1 MGVTSIDREDR
12 NAGMPEQSRNLVEQI
27 KSSAMYQVRETF
39 HCKPGKAKEL
49 VRMFKRA
56 IPHFEKTEGGRNY
69 KVMTDIVGQYW
80 TVVMELEV
88 DDIGSFI
95 GSLRQSTGSAEL
107 KEILKGYT
115 ELIESGSREIFLLE

>member
-1 MGVTSIDREDR
+1 MEEEDK
-12 NAGMPEQSRNLVEQI
+12 NDGMLKQLRNLVASI

-49 VRMFKRA
+49 VRMFKDA
-56 IPHFEKTEGGRNY
+56 IPHFEQTEGGRNY
-69 KVMTDIVGQYW
+69 RVMTDIVGQYW

-88 DDIGSFI
+88 DDIGNFI

-115 ELIESGSREIFLLE
+115 DLIVSGSREIYVLE